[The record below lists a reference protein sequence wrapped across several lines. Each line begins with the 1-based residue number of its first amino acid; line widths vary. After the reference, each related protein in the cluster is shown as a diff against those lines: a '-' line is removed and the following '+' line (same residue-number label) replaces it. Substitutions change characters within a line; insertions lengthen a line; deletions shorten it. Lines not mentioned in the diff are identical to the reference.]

1 MIYPPFRCQ
10 SKNGKC
16 LKNQPWLRFPLCL
29 SIIFVFCL
37 IFQQE
42 RERIQSSQ
50 DVAFCMAVAEY
61 QDDAKVHNHKSWK
74 FNAERMTITQRFFNQ
89 MIVMFGRFI
98 HAKLLRQSSLDTLG
112 FLQRITQCLKI
123 PHESRKLFNFI
134 ESTCF
139 ETKKN
144 CNARWRLQL
153 HLRNISSSLYN
164 LCY

>member
-1 MIYPPFRCQ
+1 MSEKGRTLHYILLISGCQNLPFLLRFEMMHVIISNGINCILTKRDRVPPFRCQ

-37 IFQQE
+37 IFQQLSGMI
-42 RERIQSSQ
+42 RLQSSQ
-50 DVAFCMAVAEY
+50 DVAFCMAAQPEY

-112 FLQRITQCLKI
+112 
-123 PHESRKLFNFI
+123 
-134 ESTCF
+134 
-139 ETKKN
+139 
-144 CNARWRLQL
+144 
-153 HLRNISSSLYN
+153 
-164 LCY
+164 